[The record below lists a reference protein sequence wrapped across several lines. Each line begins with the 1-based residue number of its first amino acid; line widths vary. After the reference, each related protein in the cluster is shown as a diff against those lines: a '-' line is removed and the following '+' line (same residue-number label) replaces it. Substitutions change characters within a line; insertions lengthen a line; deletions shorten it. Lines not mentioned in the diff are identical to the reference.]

1 MKKIA
6 TNPQIIYTIVRSLAT
21 LLVAFGIFE
30 LTDAELEQIVAAAGA
45 VYIAVDILI
54 KAVQAK

>member
-6 TNPQIIYTIVRSLAT
+6 TNPQIIYTIVRSVST

-30 LTDAELEQIVAAAGA
+30 FTDAELDQIVAAAGA
-45 VYIAVDILI
+45 VYMVVDVFV
-54 KAVQAK
+54 KGWQVK